1 MSGARGAGGSLW
13 GAANSGACTPLLSPL
28 GITGSIL
35 GRGPIPHPSPREKS
49 RIEHQPPRASCR
61 VFTFK
66 EGMLSALAHDLELEV
81 TRFTLTVAEDRSRVE
96 AWFDTGSLR
105 VLGPAV
111 LSASDREQIARN
123 IREDVLHSARWPTA
137 RFASTRVAGTEDA
150 WEVEGAFE
158 LHGKSRPLRA

>member
-1 MSGARGAGGSLW
+1 
-13 GAANSGACTPLLSPL
+13 
-28 GITGSIL
+28 
-35 GRGPIPHPSPREKS
+35 
-49 RIEHQPPRASCR
+49 
-61 VFTFK
+61 
-66 EGMLSALAHDLELEV
+66 MLSALAHDLELEV

-158 LHGKSRPLRA
+158 LHGKSRPLRARVRRAGGQWICELELHQPDFGIVPFRAALGTLKVKPGVRLRVSVPAP